1 MEIDI
6 GFGYNYEL
14 FYCSKENTNAT
25 NDSETSNVLS
35 HIFSFSTIET
45 DVKCEVGI
53 GHSSTK
59 FTPIFFLLLASGGF
73 ILNLIIIIRNFTQK
87 RNANGSRK
95 ESSMKRLFAIIPF
108 LDCLT
113 SVYWI
118 ISSIIF
124 KSANLIEIHAPY
136 CLILSILYLSIFT
149 FEFIF
154 INFVLIHFRKISLNP
169 IEGILKPERHIAFYI
184 LVSVGVGLL
193 MSFLAFSLGIMG
205 RSPMITCFLNTEQ
218 TYNYG
223 LIFLIPVCSIISIV
237 CQVIY
242 DLKFREMFTTDKEV
256 REVYKMNSTY
266 VLVFSLLHVPML
278 VLIILTSFK
287 DTIIGQH
294 ETFLK
299 VYTYFST
306 LTTCSIPLI
315 IGIIRLGKGFTKLKK
330 IKELQRRFTRSATI
344 NKNKNA
350 ARKSFSKQLNESLA
364 SVDQFDWLETHA
376 MEFFMRDILIGVATC
391 IYNSKVHLQNEYFGE
406 KDNEEI
412 TKYNINFENFS
423 LNDETVKNSQ
433 YLDVN
438 IIEYAPKYFS
448 FLRKLEKIDL
458 DEMVNSFLPKNN
470 KKGIS
475 KSQGKSG
482 SFFIST
488 DDNHYMIKTLRSDEF
503 ELIRHTFL
511 KEYVE
516 HLNRNPNS
524 LLSRIYGMYSVI
536 MSQGQEILIIM
547 MRNVIGDFKDNII
560 AKYDLKGSTQNRKL
574 QFDST
579 KTDEST
585 MKDLNFNEIE
595 YGIMM
600 SKSHIKRLRKE
611 AKSDSEFLR
620 KLELMDY
627 SLFLVKLTLSKKEAE
642 EIFGKSIVQK
652 QEEAFSEYMKDDNN
666 NEEEINENLNLNDL
680 PRATINEG
688 GQNFDIKHYKQYLFP
703 SLTTG
708 TAYLLSIIDYFQMF
722 NFYKYVESGIKT
734 KITKEGKD
742 AVSCVDPDTYSKRF
756 IKYVN
761 KMTDIQGIL
770 RTGSEMSGSD
780 GSFERT
786 GSTSQDE
793 IQVKEKNNDTNV
805 SKELSEDVGA
815 AIEMS
820 EMNTPS

>member
-1 MEIDI
+1 M
-6 GFGYNYEL
+6 G
-14 FYCSKENTNAT
+14 NTESNFWW
-25 NDSETSNVLS
+25 NDDSFECDNQTDSINNTLS
-35 HIFSFSTIET
+35 HIYSFLTNDNNVTSYGSC
-45 DVKCEVGI
+45 DLRI
-53 GHSSTK
+53 GRSSK
-59 FTPIFFLLLASGGF
+59 RFTSICFFILSVAGL
-73 ILNLIIIIRNFTQK
+73 ILNLIIIVRDCLQK
-87 RNANGSRK
+87 RNVNGSRK
-95 ESSMKRLFAIIPF
+95 ESSMKKLFAIIPV
-108 LDCLT
+108 LDGLA
-113 SVYWI
+113 SIYWM
-118 ISSIIF
+118 ISSSVF
-124 KSANLIEIHAPY
+124 ATANLISKFRGY
-136 CLILSILYLSIFT
+136 CFAAAIVYLTIFT
-149 FEFIF
+149 FEFIL
-154 INFVLIHFRKISLNP
+154 INFILIHFRKISLNP
-169 IEGILKPERHIAFYI
+169 IEGILKPERHIVTYL
-184 LVSVGVGLL
+184 LVSIGVGLL
-193 MSFLAFSLGIMG
+193 MSFLAFSLGIIG
-205 RSPMITCFLNTEQ
+205 KSPMITCFLNTERGEKF
-218 TYNYG
+218 G
-223 LIFLIPVCSIISIV
+223 LIFLIPIASIISV
-237 CQVIY
+237 VGQVFY
-242 DLKFREMFTTDKEV
+242 DLCYRDMFVTDKAV

-266 VLVFSLLHVPML
+266 VLVFSLLHIPF
-278 VLIILTSFK
+278 LILTILTSVQSSIIDK
-287 DTIIGQH
+287 DDTLM
-294 ETFLK
+294 T
-299 VYTYFST
+299 VYAYITT
-306 LTTCSIPLI
+306 MITCSIPLI

-330 IKELQRRFTRSATI
+330 IKELQRRLTRSTTMS
-344 NKNKNA
+344 KNKNA
-350 ARKSFSKQLNESLA
+350 HRQSFSKSLNESLTPI
-364 SVDQFDWLETHA
+364 DQFDWLEKHS

-391 IYNSKVHLQNEYFGE
+391 IYNSKIHEQNEYFGE

-412 TKYNINFENFS
+412 TKYNINFDNFN
-423 LNDETVKNSQ
+423 LNDETVKSSA

-458 DEMVNSFLPKNN
+458 EEMVNSFLPKNN

-547 MRNVIGDFKDNII
+547 MRNVIGDFKDNIV

-627 SLFLVKLTLSKKEAE
+627 SLFLVKLTLSKEQAE
-642 EIFGKSIVQK
+642 EIFGKSIMQK
-652 QEEAFSEYMKDDNN
+652 QEEAFTEYMKDDNK
-666 NEEEINENLNLNDL
+666 EEEVNDNLNLNDL
-680 PRATINEG
+680 PRATIQDG

-756 IKYVN
+756 IKYIN

-770 RTGSEMSGSD
+770 RTGSEGNNDSLEGNDSG
-780 GSFERT
+780 
-786 GSTSQDE
+786 SQDE
-793 IQVKEKNNDTNV
+793 LKVKDKSNDTNATKDV
-805 SKELSEDVGA
+805 TKDISSAIELSD
-815 AIEMS
+815 IN
-820 EMNTPS
+820 NTPTPS